1 MFGLVEFLQ
10 RTLEN
15 VLFLLQIFLLFNYK
29 NKQSEKTWMVEMD
42 LSITK
47 SFQGAV
53 GSSV

>member
-1 MFGLVEFLQ
+1 MYGLVEFVQ
-10 RTLEN
+10 CNFEN
-15 VLFLLQIFLLFNYK
+15 VLFFFFYYK
-29 NKQSEKTWMVEMD
+29 NKPTENRKMVEMD